1 MDMEQGERKWMRR
14 PLALRDGNIILI
26 CIADP
31 TLRTPA
37 AVGCSGRSLEHS
49 LLTVTWVS
57 ATDIY
62 RWCQRWQSSR
72 FGMPERWSIVRILT
86 TRCERVGRASTIGRP
101 VAAQGARGGYHVR
114 PVRLISL
121 EK

>member
-1 MDMEQGERKWMRR
+1 MDEAPAGPQGWEYYPNLHRR
-14 PLALRDGNIILI
+14 PHAPNAGRGRLQRQ
-26 CIADP
+26 IARAFIAHGD
-31 TLRTPA
+31 
-37 AVGCSGRSLEHS
+37 V
-49 LLTVTWVS
+49 VS
-57 ATDIY
+57 ATDTY